1 MGIAFITA
9 KAERFKAKRDKE
21 YEEQLT
27 SENLFSG
34 LPDAIAQ
41 TYRCKSTSAQLPA
54 AGTMVLLYISGNSIL
69 VLHLNQEIG
78 TVVSPDASEVL
89 ALMKEAH
96 TDMIPAQVV
105 DARPLSKVFSV
116 QPQAPLN

>member
-21 YEEQLT
+21 YEQQLA

-34 LPDAIAQ
+34 LSDAIAR
-41 TYRCKSTSAQLPA
+41 TYRCKSTGDQLPA

-78 TVVSPDASEVL
+78 AVMSPDASDVR

-116 QPQAPLN
+116 QPQAPFN

>member
-9 KAERFKAKRDKE
+9 KAERFKAKRDKQ
-21 YEEQLT
+21 YEEQFA

-34 LPDAIAQ
+34 LPDTIAR
-41 TYRCKSTSAQLPA
+41 TYRCKPTSDHLPA
-54 AGTMVLLYISGNSIL
+54 AGTMVLLYDSGGSIM

-78 TVVSPDASEVL
+78 KVMSPDASDVR

-96 TDMIPAQVV
+96 TDMIPAQIVEV
-105 DARPLSKVFSV
+105 HPLSKVFSV
-116 QPQAPLN
+116 QPQVSIN

>member
-9 KAERFKAKRDKE
+9 KAERFKAKQEKE
-21 YEEQLT
+21 YEEQLA

-34 LPDAIAQ
+34 LPDAIAR
-41 TYRCKSTSAQLPA
+41 TYRCKSTSTQLPA
-54 AGTMVLLYISGNSIL
+54 AGTLVLLYTSGESIL

-78 TVVSPDASEVL
+78 TVMSPDASEVRTM
-89 ALMKEAH
+89 MKEAH
-96 TDMIPAQVV
+96 ADMIPAQVV

-116 QPQAPLN
+116 KLQVSFN